1 MLSYPT
7 MLETLITNKTR
18 IKLMM
23 RFFLNPDSH
32 SYLRGLETEF
42 GESTNSIRIEL
53 KRFEKAGM
61 LESFSVGNKKVYKA
75 NAKHP
80 LYSEIRMII
89 QKHIGI
95 DQVVEKLI
103 QKLGNADKVYLTGN
117 MANGIGNGPLELLLV
132 GENINKANLNKLVEK
147 VENLIR
153 RSVLCTISDTVNS
166 KKALGTVNGSLLLWE
181 KNNVNV

>member
-1 MLSYPT
+1 MSSYPA

-23 RFFLNPDSH
+23 RFFLNPESH

-53 KRFEKAGM
+53 NRFEKAGM

-75 NAKHP
+75 NNRHP
-80 LYSEIRMII
+80 LYNEIRMIL

-95 DQVVEKLI
+95 DQVVEKVI
-103 QKLGNADKVYLTGN
+103 QRLGNVDKVYLTGN
-117 MANGIGNGPLELLLV
+117 MAQGIGNGPLELLLV
-132 GENINKANLNKLVEK
+132 GEKINQANLDKLVEK
-147 VENLIR
+147 VEHLIN
-153 RSVLCTISDTVNS
+153 RSVLCTISDASTLKLKLGAGNS
-166 KKALGTVNGSLLLWE
+166 HLLLWK
-181 KNNVNV
+181 KNDDKH